1 MPIAGIVTLIGVAL
15 TVAALALYL
24 ISVALMLR
32 HVSFTLGT
40 VIAGVWSIAH
50 QTEPLR
56 GVMDQIINDVSQAR
70 TTLDRLLESKGV
82 KGVRSSSLRGGRPG
96 Q

>member
-40 VIAGVWSIAH
+40 IIAGLWSIAH

-56 GVMDQIINDVSQAR
+56 GVMDQVVNEVAEAR
-70 TTLDRLLESKGV
+70 STLDGLLAAKGV
-82 KGVRSSSLRGGRPG
+82 SLRR
-96 Q
+96 

>member
-1 MPIAGIVTLIGVAL
+1 MPLAGIVTLIGVGL

-40 VIAGVWSIAH
+40 IIAGLWSIAH

-56 GVMDQIINDVSQAR
+56 GVMDQIVNEVGQAR
-70 TTLDRLLESKGV
+70 STLDNLLASKGV
-82 KGVRSSSLRGGRPG
+82 SARR
-96 Q
+96 

>member
-40 VIAGVWSIAH
+40 IIAGLWSIAH

-56 GVMDQIINDVSQAR
+56 GVMDQVVNEVAQAR
-70 TTLDRLLESKGV
+70 STLDELLAAKGV
-82 KGVRSSSLRGGRPG
+82 SLRR
-96 Q
+96 

>member
-1 MPIAGIVTLIGVAL
+1 MPVAGIVTLIGVAL

-40 VIAGVWSIAH
+40 IIAGLWSIAH

-56 GVMDQIINDVSQAR
+56 GVMDQVVNEVGQAR
-70 TTLDRLLESKGV
+70 STLDGLLASKGV
-82 KGVRSSSLRGGRPG
+82 SVRR
-96 Q
+96 